1 MWAGISNCQTCC
13 SCFLFITPGGTC
25 CLAGDGAAGGES
37 DQQRCRSAQPR
48 RGPAQSPGMHFYR
61 HPPIR
66 WSKCTCWCVAILG
79 GFHLCVCVC
88 VFNIVCISDSGLIWW
103 QRRIKLVANLWNDQE
118 CFPASDGP
126 GLMDPCEKEPTDVLD
141 NMVPQDREE
150 ITVKAQV
157 TAVWARVKRR
167 SATRSRGDSAPG
179 PETASREQPQ
189 PPTSSLYRSIQLY

>member
-1 MWAGISNCQTCC
+1 ML
-13 SCFLFITPGGTC
+13 SCRRWSC
-25 CLAGDGAAGGES
+25 WWRKWSAAL
-37 DQQRCRSAQPR
+37 QVRSAPERPCAESWNAFLQ
-48 RGPAQSPGMHFYR
+48 ASSYQVEQMHVLMR
-61 HPPIR
+61 SH
-66 WSKCTCWCVAILG
+66 SG
-79 GFHLCVCVC
+79 GFSLVCVC